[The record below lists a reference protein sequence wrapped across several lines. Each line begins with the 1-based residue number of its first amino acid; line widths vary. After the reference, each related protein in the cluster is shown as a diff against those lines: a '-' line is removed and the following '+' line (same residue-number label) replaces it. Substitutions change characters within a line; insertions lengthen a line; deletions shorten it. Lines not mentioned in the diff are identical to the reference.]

1 MPEVTPVDAPQTKP
15 ASSHLLRPADP
26 LSLETDQSN
35 DFFDE
40 SASVADGWQDISDG
54 QHSPVRKAYK

>member
-1 MPEVTPVDAPQTKP
+1 MPEVTPVAAPSTNP
-15 ASSHLLRPADP
+15 TSSLLRLADP
-26 LSLETDQSN
+26 LSLETDHSN